1 MNITVLDGYAANPG
15 DISWDAISRLGQLTV
30 YERTTPSQVIERS
43 KDADAILTNKVII
56 DKDIIRQLP
65 RLKYIGV
72 LATGYNI
79 VDIDYAHAQGIVV
92 TNIPAYSTDSVAQK
106 VFAHLLNVTDDVAH
120 YVEENRK
127 GRWTEAPD
135 FCYIDAPLHELS
147 QLTMGIY
154 GLGNIGTR
162 VAEIAHAFGM
172 TLYACTSK
180 SQDQLPP
187 YIIKKSATELLS
199 ESDVI
204 SLHCPL
210 TDDTRGLINAE
221 TLKHVKPSAIIIN
234 TGRGPLV
241 DDNAVAQALSA
252 GKLGAYCAD
261 VLTIEPAQ
269 ADNPLLSAPRSYL
282 TPHIAWATVEARQRL
297 MDIAANNIKAFIQ
310 AKPQNVV

>member
-56 DKDIIRQLP
+56 DKDIIHQLP

-72 LATGYNI
+72 LATGYNV

-180 SQDQLPP
+180 SQDQLPS

-221 TLKHVKPSAIIIN
+221 TLKRVKPSAIIIN